1 MDLALFIVALI
12 LVLAGVLCFFYV
24 RYADEPG
31 MPIVLGVAWL
41 AIGGGIVFMDSFH
54 IVPTRT
60 DAVETSF
67 GKPVGTL
74 SNGWH
79 WMAPW
84 HQVEEFDAS
93 VQTMKLSGDKDDNG
107 DPIQVRLANAATAQ
121 VDITVQWQI
130 DPHGDITA
138 LYNDYR
144 HFDKIEQNVVRR
156 ELATALNRAF
166 EQYDPLASLKGETS
180 NKTLDDL
187 AKEVRAALDA
197 DLPDSILIRSVQ
209 LPRIVFDDAIQ
220 AKINQFQAAL
230 AETQIAEQQ
239 KKTAMATQQANALL
253 AAGGGA
259 TTGTLYQ
266 NCLAMV
272 ERLVRDGKVLPPGFT
287 CGAPPQVTVPVG
299 SK

>member
-1 MDLALFIVALI
+1 MGLAFFIAALVLLFVGALCLVGARWAQEPEFPAVIGIALI
-12 LVLAGVLCFFYV
+12 IVGGFIWFF
-24 RYADEPG
+24 
-31 MPIVLGVAWL
+31 
-41 AIGGGIVFMDSFH
+41 DSFH
-54 IVPTRT
+54 VVPTRT
-60 DAVETSF
+60 TAVETSF

-84 HQVEEFDAS
+84 HDVEEFDAS

-130 DPHGDITA
+130 DPKGDITE

-144 HFDKIEQNVVRR
+144 QFEKIETNVVRR

-166 EQYDPLASLKGETS
+166 EKYDPLASLKGETS

-187 AKEVRAALDA
+187 AREVKGALDEG
-197 DLPDSILIRSVQ
+197 LPDNIIIRSVQ
-209 LPRIVFDDAIQ
+209 LPKIIFDEAIQ

-239 KKTAMATQQANALL
+239 KKTAQATQQANALL
-253 AAGGGA
+253 AAGGNTSPGV
-259 TTGTLYQ
+259 LYQ

-272 ERLVRDGKVLPPGFT
+272 ERLTRDGKTLPPAFT
-287 CGAPPQVTVPVG
+287 CPGTAATTTVPV
-299 SK
+299 K